1 MIQSAIKPHG
11 NRFRPIADLQ
21 PSSAMLRCGP
31 SVRTFAARAKF
42 EDGRTHSVRTNRP
55 DASAAIAYAAFLRI
69 CGKLIA
75 ALQPGSWKRPFNGT
89 NYGEFQTDS
98 SPDHVR

>member
-1 MIQSAIKPHG
+1 VIQSAIKPHG

-42 EDGRTHSVRTNRP
+42 EDGRTHSVRT
-55 DASAAIAYAAFLRI
+55 FLPF
-69 CGKLIA
+69 GKGPENSLGNILA
-75 ALQPGSWKRPFNGT
+75 RSVSLFNT
-89 NYGEFQTDS
+89 
-98 SPDHVR
+98 